1 MGGRKTGNSRLM
13 GILKSK
19 IFLMVAT
26 AVLIGTTCLM
36 IFAKPLSTALFKKM
50 VTYRLS
56 SLTVHFEDGLHAG
69 LCGTGSPMADINR
82 TGPCIAVVA
91 GKHLYIVD
99 VGDGSTRN
107 ITLMGFQTG
116 KIEAVLLTHF
126 HSDHIAGLG
135 ELMLQRWAGGS
146 NKTPLDVIGPAG
158 VETVV
163 DGFNTA
169 YSLDTGYRVAH
180 HGSRAFPPSGAGGV
194 ARPFTLG
201 SEEDASVVLMDKDGI
216 KITAFKV
223 DHRPVV
229 PAVGY
234 RFDYKG
240 RSLVISGDT
249 VYSESLLKHAKGA
262 DLLLHDALSPWMV
275 EMIRDQAHVSP
286 VPSLKRIASDI
297 PSYHASP
304 KDAAK
309 IAQEAGVGHLIYYH
323 VIPPLPSPILNRLF
337 LGDATDHYKGPITM
351 AADGMLFSLPA
362 ENKTVK
368 QKNLLK

>member
-1 MGGRKTGNSRLM
+1 MSSRETGNSRLM

-19 IFLMVAT
+19 IFLMVAVAVFILT
-26 AVLIGTTCLM
+26 ACLV
-36 IFAKPLSTALFKKM
+36 IFARPLSTALLKNI
-50 VTYRLS
+50 VRHRLS

-69 LCGTGSPMADINR
+69 LCGTGSPMADIKR

-135 ELMLQRWAGGS
+135 EVMLQRWAGGS

-163 DGFNTA
+163 EGFNTA
-169 YSLDTGYRVAH
+169 YSLDAGYRVAH
-180 HGSRAFPPSGAGGV
+180 HGPETVPPSGAGGI
-194 ARPFTLG
+194 ARPFKLG
-201 SEEDASVVLMDKDGI
+201 PEEDASIVVVDKDGV

-234 RFDYKG
+234 RFEYKG

-262 DLLLHDALSPWMV
+262 DLLFHEALNPWMV
-275 EMIRDQAHVSP
+275 EMIRDQADVSP
-286 VPSLKRIASDI
+286 VPSLKKIAGDI
-297 PSYHASP
+297 PSYHSSP
-304 KDAAK
+304 EDAAK
-309 IAQEAGVGHLIYYH
+309 IADQAGVKHLVYYH
-323 VIPPLPSPILNRLF
+323 IIPPLPSPILNNFF
-337 LGDATDHYKGPITM
+337 LGNARDYYQGPITM
-351 AADGMLFSLPA
+351 GTDGMLFSLPSGSK
-362 ENKTVK
+362 EIT
-368 QKNLLK
+368 QKNIL